1 MKEGRVVA
9 LGHPRDVL
17 TEDLLAEVFGLNARV
32 IPDPVHDGV
41 LVVPV
46 GTRHVDV
53 EHVRSTAPTPSTRGE
68 T

>member
-1 MKEGRVVA
+1 
-9 LGHPRDVL
+9 
-17 TEDLLAEVFGLNARV
+17 
-32 IPDPVHDGV
+32 V